1 MPSFIIICFVLEITW
16 NEKKYFDYEEN
27 IIRK

>member
-1 MPSFIIICFVLEITW
+1 MPSFIIICFVLEIAR
-16 NEKKYFDYEEN
+16 NEKNYFDYEEN